1 VQFID
6 QVRQGDWVQ
15 TVEQHGAQAALQAYG
30 RLLAGEV
37 PAHEALLLDMRG

>member
-1 VQFID
+1 
-6 QVRQGDWVQ
+6 VQ